1 MGFILWAHM
10 TEVIEHPPLSGRTT
24 MSELLRQYPGAQ
36 RALFARYHIGGCRS
50 CGFRPDETLAD
61 VCARNENI
69 PVDEVVAHIQATHD
83 ADAKIQI
90 APTELAQYRFS
101 HPNLKVLDVRTREE
115 HEAVAIPHSTLM
127 SQELMQEIFGSWNKA
142 EPIIIYDH
150 DGTRALDAAAYFIG
164 HGFGETKCLA
174 GGIDAYSV
182 EVDPSLPRYR
192 IEFGD

>member
-1 MGFILWAHM
+1 M
-10 TEVIEHPPLSGRTT
+10 TEVAEHAPLSGRTT
-24 MSELLRQYPGAQ
+24 MSEMLQQYPGAQ

-69 PVDEVVAHIQATHD
+69 PVDEVVAHIQETHD
-83 ADAKIQI
+83 ADVKIQI
-90 APTELAQYRFS
+90 APADLAQYRFS
-101 HPNLKVLDVRTREE
+101 YPNLKVLDVRTREE
-115 HEAVAIPHSTLM
+115 HEAVAIPNSILM
-127 SQELMQEIFGSWNKA
+127 SQELMQEIFASWKKE

-164 HGFGETKCLA
+164 HGFAETKCLA
-174 GGIDAYSV
+174 GGIDAYSL